1 MRRLVGS
8 VLRSYTITLLVVGI
22 ALLSV
27 SSVLAAEAA
36 APASSSDDIRSFIG
50 GVIASTIINL
60 IAQLHFRR
68 VANRAQKTE
77 AKVDTLSRE
86 LGVDDPQKATPDIM
100 KMQSQVEKLDIDL
113 STVKD
118 ELVNTLQERDT
129 ARTLL
134 NAQMEKNTQD
144 SVNAQTQIDQL
155 TRDRDDERQ
164 VSARLESQLRDYDQ
178 RFHEQEL
185 KMARIEG
192 RLDQQAIQDNLSH
205 AMQGF
210 VSALEKVAERLAGQP
225 QPEGTPT

>member
-1 MRRLVGS
+1 MRRFASS

-36 APASSSDDIRSFIG
+36 APASSNDDIRSFIG